1 MAGVPEA
8 RQTKI
13 LELLEGQHTLSIQSL
28 SDRLNVSVMT
38 IHRDLNKL
46 EEAGKVRKVHGGVM
60 LVEVQPATGSVQ
72 RPLCAMC
79 GSSGSDRTAFT
90 LNLANGRQMHACCP
104 HCGLLLLVQRGDVT
118 SALARDFL
126 YGRMVNV
133 RQSHFVIGSSVRVCC
148 SPSTICFE
156 SLVDATKFQHGFGGD
171 VFDFGG
177 AMAHTSEGHH
187 H

>member
-8 RQTKI
+8 RQAKI
-13 LELLEGQHTLSIQSL
+13 LELLEAQPTLSIQAL
-28 SDRLNVSVMT
+28 SEQLNVSVMT
-38 IHRDLNKL
+38 IHRDLNRL
-46 EEAGKVRKVHGGVM
+46 EAIGKVRKVHGGVM
-60 LVEVQPATGSVQ
+60 QLETELATGSVQ

-104 HCGLLLLVQRGDVT
+104 HCGLLMLAQRRDVT
-118 SALARDFL
+118 SALAREFL

-148 SPSTICFE
+148 TPSTICFE
-156 SLVDATKFQHGFGGD
+156 SAVDATKFQHGFGGG
-171 VFDFGG
+171 VFDFEG
-177 AMAHTSEGHH
+177 AMAHTREGHH